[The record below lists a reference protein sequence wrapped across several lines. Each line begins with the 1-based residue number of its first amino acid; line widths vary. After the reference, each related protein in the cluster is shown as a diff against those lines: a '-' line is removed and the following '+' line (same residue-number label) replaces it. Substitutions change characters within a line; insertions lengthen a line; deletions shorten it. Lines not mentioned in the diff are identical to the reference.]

1 MYHCLCRDELESQCT
16 GRVTVS
22 AAHSTQ
28 PAPATHR
35 PVTQSDADII
45 LRYLRPGGEK
55 GEGVSLKNRVRQ
67 LW

>member
-22 AAHSTQ
+22 TAHSPQ
-28 PAPATHR
+28 PAPATLR

-45 LRYLRPGGEK
+45 REIGGQE
-55 GEGVSLKNRVRQ
+55 ERRVRV
-67 LW
+67 